1 MTNRTPTVV
10 AADRLPPVSPAVAA
24 AAVAALPSRLRRR
37 LDATVERLAAVPVGR
52 VDGGVSVDCGPEA
65 VVVLRAGPTGVVTGP
80 DQVRCGCLLAP
91 RCLHRAAVLVACPV
105 ADPACHPDPAPAG
118 PPAPQ
123 DAAGP
128 PTGRARRTGRTG
140 ATGPTAAGTGRGPTK
155 AQRAAAGALWRA
167 AATVLAS
174 GVPAAGAVPQA
185 DLLRAAHSARLAG
198 LPRAESAA
206 LRLVRGLRA
215 HRSRQTGHRLA
226 DLVEVLHDLLYV
238 AGRLAAGDPDPAL
251 VGVLRRAY
259 QPDGTLEVYGIC
271 REPVISATGY
281 AGVVTHLVAAD
292 GRRLS
297 FGDVKPG
304 GPGRARDCAHAVTE
318 MGAVAVDHAV
328 LARGGLRITGTTVS
342 PDGRLGAGAGV
353 RAAPLSG
360 PDWSTGALAELFAR
374 PLAEVVTG
382 QLATDDPA
390 DPGRA
395 GAALLGAD
403 LVVVGAV
410 GDQLL
415 ARELAPGTGAD
426 RAPVPDG
433 PVIRLV
439 PADPH
444 PVLAHVANLRRL
456 ASRPGLW
463 IRVVGRLDSA
473 RAGTLRPLM
482 VGSVPGATV
491 TLRLPE
497 QWHGRADL
505 GYDQIQGGHLPP
517 RAQAGTTAP
526 VPVVDVIAE
535 SPLWRVRRLVE
546 LAVSG
551 GRRAVAEAARDDAA
565 SLAGPLRRA
574 GLTTAAALASA
585 LVAESDRCGRDAFG
599 RLTDPDPDRY
609 AWAWLAATAHLA
621 ATERELIRSSWVAP
635 ALD

>member
-1 MTNRTPTVV
+1 MTNRTPTAV
-10 AADRLPPVSPAVAA
+10 ATDRLPPVSPAVAA

-37 LDATVERLAAVPVGR
+37 LDATVERLAAVPVGQ
-52 VDGGVSVDCGPEA
+52 VDGGVSVECGPEA
-65 VVVLRAGPTGVVTGP
+65 LVVLRPGPTGAVTGP
-80 DQVRCGCLLAP
+80 EQAGCACLLAP
-91 RCLHRAAVLVACPV
+91 RCLHLAAVLVACPV
-105 ADPACHPDPAPAG
+105 ADPASHPDPAPA
-118 PPAPQ
+118 APSTPGG
-123 DAAGP
+123 AGRRA
-128 PTGRARRTGRTG
+128 TRAGRAG
-140 ATGPTAAGTGRGPTK
+140 ATGPAAAGGAPTK

-167 AATVLAS
+167 AAAVLAS
-174 GVPAAGAVPQA
+174 GVPAAGAVGQA
-185 DLLRAAHSARLAG
+185 DLLRAAHGARLAG
-198 LPRAESAA
+198 LPRAEAAA

-226 DLVEVLHDLLYV
+226 DLVEVLHDLLYA

-259 QPDGTLEVYGIC
+259 QPDGTLEVHGVC

-297 FGDVKPG
+297 FADVKPG
-304 GPGRARDCAHAVTE
+304 GPNRARDCAHAVTE
-318 MGAVAVDHAV
+318 MGAASVDHAA

-353 RAAPLSG
+353 RATPLTG
-360 PDWSTGALAELFAR
+360 ADWSGGALAELFAR
-374 PLAEVVTG
+374 PLAEVVSG
-382 QLATDDPA
+382 QLAVDDPA

-395 GAALLGAD
+395 GTALLGAD

-410 GDQLL
+410 GDQVL
-415 ARELAPGTGAD
+415 ARELAPGAGAD

-456 ASRPGLW
+456 ASWPGLR
-463 IRVVGRLDSA
+463 IRVVGRLDPD
-473 RAGTLRPLM
+473 RAGTLRPLA
-482 VGSVPGATV
+482 VGALPGATE
-491 TLRLPE
+491 TLRLPPE
-497 QWHGRADL
+497 WHGRADL
-505 GYDQIQGGHLPP
+505 GYDQIQGAHLPP
-517 RAQAGTTAP
+517 RGEAGAAQPPPA
-526 VPVVDVIAE
+526 VDEVAE

-551 GRRAVAEAARDDAA
+551 GRRAVAEAARDEAA
-565 SLAGPLRRA
+565 SLAVPLRRA
-574 GLTTAAALASA
+574 GFTTAAAVTSA
-585 LVAESDRCGRDAFG
+585 LVAESDRRGRDAFG

-635 ALD
+635 AAG